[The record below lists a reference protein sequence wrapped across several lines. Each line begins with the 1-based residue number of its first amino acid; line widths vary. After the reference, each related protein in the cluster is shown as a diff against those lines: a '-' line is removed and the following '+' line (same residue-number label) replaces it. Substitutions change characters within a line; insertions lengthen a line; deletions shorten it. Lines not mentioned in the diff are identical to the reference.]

1 MDICIVCLEYNG
13 DILSRLTAGST
24 EWTKYN
30 VQHIIEK
37 HLWWWH
43 FNAKNE
49 DTNPKWICNEC
60 WSRLWSFHTFFVRV
74 QKSHNLFN
82 SVQFCAE
89 KEAPQSPVDEIKLDN
104 DKEENDT
111 LTAEASLNED
121 LIPLAKRK
129 RGRPRLQKD
138 NIDCVVIDSSV
149 EFIKQ
154 EDSPVD
160 KKLPIGNHG
169 NVLSEALHD
178 LDEDGGAQS
187 DSRDYDN
194 DYQNEE
200 SSDNKA
206 TSEDEEISELSPI
219 KQKKISRCKTIAH
232 KKKSSADGS
241 SIQLT
246 KKYDEYIAQNHELF
260 CSLCHIPLED
270 FNHLIVHF
278 RDEHNTKPYV
288 MCCDKKFYKRA
299 VFVDHLHVHKD
310 PNYFKCEHCGK
321 VFANRRCLKN
331 HLEWH
336 DDSRKP
342 RFNCSECGKDF
353 FRRGSLEKHR
363 LLHVPEEQRQFQCN
377 ECEKKFASESLRTQ
391 HIKVTHLYV
400 KLICDICGKAFRE
413 RHSFQRH
420 LAEHTG
426 GPTPNIEC
434 DICGMKLT
442 SIYGLNRHK
451 RLRHTE
457 ENMQEQVCP
466 HCSKVSPNIAAH
478 KSHIQ
483 YSHTMQRRH
492 ACHLCE
498 KAFRRPK
505 ELKEHL
511 STHTGEALYTCP
523 HCPRTFISN
532 ANMHKHRKNEHPKE
546 WHEAR
551 MKRLSSMKIP
561 INGMQA
567 STTVEGN

>member
-1 MDICIVCLEYNG
+1 MDVCIVCLETNE
-13 DILSRLTAGST
+13 DVLSRLKAGSM
-24 EWTKYN
+24 EWNKYH
-30 VQHIIEK
+30 VQRVIEK

-43 FNAKNE
+43 FNVMDKEINS
-49 DTNPKWICNEC
+49 KWICNEC

-74 QKSHNLFN
+74 QKSHSLFN
-82 SVQFCAE
+82 TLQSNGIKAVTL
-89 KEAPQSPVDEIKLDN
+89 QSPETVTKLEDEDDN
-104 DKEENDT
+104 
-111 LTAEASLNED
+111 LMAEASLNED

-129 RGRPRLQKD
+129 RGRPRIQKD
-138 NIDCVVIDSSV
+138 AIDYMAIDSSLVIVKNEVDTV
-149 EFIKQ
+149 ENEQ
-154 EDSPVD
+154 
-160 KKLPIGNHG
+160 PIANETVRDADNDG
-169 NVLSEALHD
+169 
-178 LDEDGGAQS
+178 DEGEQS
-187 DSRDYDN
+187 DNKEYAAN
-194 DYQNEE
+194 DYQDCD
-200 SSDNKA
+200 SSDNKMSSDDEDDN
-206 TSEDEEISELSPI
+206 SETKPL
-219 KQKKISRCKTIAH
+219 KRTKKTEPKPAR
-232 KKKSSADGS
+232 KKKKSADGS
-241 SIQLT
+241 AVQLT
-246 KKYDEYIAQNHELF
+246 KKYDEFIAQNHELF
-260 CSLCHIPLED
+260 CSLCHIPLQD
-270 FNHLIVHF
+270 FNILIIHF
-278 RDEHNTKPYV
+278 RDMHNTKPYA

-336 DDSRKP
+336 DESGKP

-413 RHSFQRH
+413 RHAFERH

-457 ENMQEQVCP
+457 ENMQEQICP
-466 HCSKVSPNIAAH
+466 YCSKVSPNIAAH

-523 HCPRTFISN
+523 YCPRTFISN

-546 WHEAR
+546 WQEAR
-551 MKRLSSMKIP
+551 MKRLSSMKVPVSGIMP
-561 INGMQA
+561 A
-567 STTVEGN
+567 STVVEANLE

>member
-1 MDICIVCLEYNG
+1 MSMNMDICIVCLESNG
-13 DILSRLTAGST
+13 DILSRLTAGSM
-24 EWTKYN
+24 EWNKYN
-30 VQHIIEK
+30 VQQIIEK

-43 FNAKNE
+43 IKAINE
-49 DTNPKWICNEC
+49 ELNPKWICNEC
-60 WSRLWSFHTFFVRV
+60 WSRLWSFHTFFLRV

-82 SVQFCAE
+82 SLENCVA
-89 KEAPQSPVDEIKLDN
+89 KEILPSSTTDN
-104 DKEENDT
+104 NSDTKEDI
-111 LTAEASLNED
+111 LMADASLNED

-129 RGRPRLQKD
+129 RGRPRIQKD
-138 NIDCVVIDSSV
+138 VIDCVTI
-149 EFIKQ
+149 EK
-154 EDSPVD
+154 EET
-160 KKLPIGNHG
+160 
-169 NVLSEALHD
+169 EALETEQTIETSNGLSTNIHD
-178 LDEDGGAQS
+178 SDDGGDQS
-187 DSRDYDN
+187 DNQEYEN
-194 DYQNEE
+194 DYQNIEA
-200 SSDNKA
+200 SDNK
-206 TSEDEEISELSPI
+206 TSSDEEEINETIPL
-219 KQKKISRCKTIAH
+219 KQRKSRECKTVT
-232 KKKSSADGS
+232 KKKKPADGS
-241 SIQLT
+241 AVQLT
-246 KKYDEYIAQNHELF
+246 RKYDEFIAQNHELF

-270 FNHLIVHF
+270 FNILIIHF
-278 RDEHNTKPYV
+278 RDEHNTKPYA

-310 PNYFKCEHCGK
+310 PEYFKCEHCGK

-336 DDSRKP
+336 DESRKP

-413 RHSFQRH
+413 RHAFQRH
-420 LAEHTG
+420 LTEHTG
-426 GPTPNIEC
+426 GPSPNIEC

-466 HCSKVSPNIAAH
+466 YCSKVSPNIAAH

-492 ACHLCE
+492 ACHLCD

-546 WHEAR
+546 WQEAR

-561 INGMQA
+561 ISAIQT
-567 STTVEGN
+567 STPVEGN